1 MTTYMKQMQRL
12 VDEYRLEGMPWPAST
27 KAMADWAISHGRWEM
42 PSAAIRRRCADDI
55 AEAMREEY
63 MTDKKGRRVR
73 LLHPAPVT
81 TEGQTEMVWD
91 DIRTAPRDHM
101 QISFQHRRK
110 GIVGDC
116 RQMKVDVD
124 SYNDAHPGAEPIQI
138 VFDFTM
144 DLAELEAADDEA
156 A

>member
-1 MTTYMKQMQRL
+1 MTTYVKQMQRI
-12 VDEYRLEGMPWPAST
+12 VDEYRLAGLPWPTSAKSI
-27 KAMADWAISHGRWEM
+27 ADWAITTGRWEL
-42 PSAAIRRRCADDI
+42 PAAAIRRRCADDI
-55 AEAMREEY
+55 ASAMREEY
-63 MTDKKGRRVR
+63 MTDRKGRRVR
-73 LLHPAPVT
+73 LLHPAPLL

-91 DIRTAPRDHM
+91 DIRTASRSHM

-124 SYNDAHPGAEPIQI
+124 SYNDAHPEEKQIEI
-138 VFDFTM
+138 VFDFAM
-144 DLAELEAADDEA
+144 DLAELEAADEA